1 MFAEVTGV
9 PRIHFATGNPELLPL
24 LADVPC
30 EAVSVD
36 WRIGLADA
44 WLRIGDRGIQ
54 GNLDPAVCL
63 APFDVV
69 AARTRAILAEAAR
82 RPGHVFNLGHGVL
95 PGTDADT
102 LARLTDLVREETE
115 VALV

>member
-1 MFAEVTGV
+1 V
-9 PRIHFATGNPELLPL
+9 
-24 LADVPC
+24 
-30 EAVSVD
+30 
-36 WRIGLADA
+36 
-44 WLRIGDRGIQ
+44 GDRGVQ
-54 GNLDPAVCL
+54 GNLDPAICL

-69 AARTRAILAEAAR
+69 AARSRAILAEAGG

-102 LARLTDLVREETE
+102 LARLTDLVRQETE

>member
-1 MFAEVTGV
+1 M
-9 PRIHFATGNPELLPL
+9 
-24 LADVPC
+24 PC
-30 EAVSVD
+30 EVVSVD

-44 WLRIGDRGIQ
+44 WSRIGDHGVQ

-63 APFDVV
+63 APFEVV
-69 AARTRAILAEAAR
+69 AGRARTILADAAG

-95 PGTDADT
+95 ADTDADT
-102 LARLTDLVREETE
+102 LARLSELVRTETA